1 MCLELWVFL
10 KDDLGAQFSPSYEA
24 AGGVTT
30 RLYTQTQLRT
40 FLDSRPQKREW
51 YLPEASCY
59 CPQVLFFVVVVVC
72 LFVCFFIY
80 LFIYYYY
87 HYYYYFIDFARYHF
101 SSVQSLDQWNS
112 RLGEGWHD
120 EGRFSRQP
128 LPVFSWGGQLEQ
140 FWYRQGRLFFW
151 TFVLISALIS
161 FMLLVTVLHFPVLT
175 FFFFFAIRPCSDSEH
190 EKSLLSSYQ
199 HHMLLSRIGCCRF
212 QVVNFTGTMSWNGP
226 KQTLT
231 TDSTKLDML

>member
-1 MCLELWVFL
+1 MIRALSFL
-10 KDDLGAQFSPSYEA
+10 LLTKPLAESQPDYTLKHSCVLLSTVGLRKENDIYQKPL
-24 AGGVTT
+24 VTVP
-30 RLYTQTQLRT
+30 R
-40 FLDSRPQKREW
+40 FFF
-51 YLPEASCY
+51 CF
-59 CPQVLFFVVVVVC
+59 LFFLFVC
-72 LFVCFFIY
+72 LFVFLFIY
-80 LFIYYYY
+80 YYYYY

-128 LPVFSWGGQLEQ
+128 LPVFSSGGQLEQ

-175 FFFFFAIRPCSDSEH
+175 FFLPYALARI
-190 EKSLLSSYQ
+190 LS
-199 HHMLLSRIGCCRF
+199 MKRACF
-212 QVVNFTGTMSWNGP
+212 QATNITCF
-226 KQTLT
+226 
-231 TDSTKLDML
+231 